1 MKPSKTKT
9 CNIAIRKIQYNDIND
24 IIIRFSDFA
33 NFDFKIRLIRIAYDS
48 KKQVMNIF
56 QIFV

>member
-9 CNIAIRKIQYNDIND
+9 CNIAIRKIQYYD